1 MSSFT
6 HVDGENRP
14 TMVDVG
20 AKAVTARTAVAET
33 RVRLPAEVREKL
45 AAAGFATAKGP
56 VFHTAIIAGT
66 MAAKRTH
73 ELIPF
78 CHPLGL
84 EKCRIEIEPAGN
96 ELVIRCT
103 VGVTHKTGV
112 EMEALTGATVA
123 ALTIY
128 DMCKALSHD
137 IVIAETR
144 LVAKTGGKSDYG
156 SPAAPLT
163 GLVLAGGKSRRMATD
178 KAALA
183 YAGET
188 QLARVHRLLS
198 SVVDDVYVSVQAD
211 QTADDTRRHYRQIVD
226 GAPDLGPAAGIAAA
240 FAAHPDRAFL
250 VVAVDL
256 PFLTEAT
263 LRDLVRQRDVH
274 GQATAYASAHDG
286 LPEPLCAIWEPAAAA
301 DLVAALG
308 RGDRCPRKFLTR
320 ARTRL
325 VPLAAADALDNIN
338 TPAEYAQAARA
349 LGPGAGQ

>member
-6 HVDGENRP
+6 HVDGDNRP
-14 TMVDVG
+14 TMVDVSD
-20 AKAVTARTAVAET
+20 KAVTARTAVAET
-33 RVRLPAEVREKL
+33 RVRLPAAVREKL
-45 AAAGFATAKGP
+45 SAAGFATAKGP

-84 EKCRIEIEPAGN
+84 EKCRVEIEPVGDD
-96 ELVIRCT
+96 LVVRCT

-112 EMEALTGATVA
+112 EMEALTGASVA

-137 IVIAETR
+137 IVIADTR
-144 LVAKTGGKSDYG
+144 LVAKTGGKSDFG
-156 SPAAPLT
+156 SQPAPLA

-178 KAALA
+178 KAALN

-198 SVVDDVYVSVQAD
+198 AVVDEVYVSVQPD
-211 QTADDTRRHYRQIVD
+211 QVSDDIRRRYRQIVD
-226 GAPDLGPAAGIAAA
+226 RDADLGPAAGIAAA
-240 FAAHPDRAFL
+240 LAARPERAFL

-256 PFLTEAT
+256 PFLTEST
-263 LRDLVRQRDVH
+263 LKDLIRQRDATGH
-274 GQATAYASAHDG
+274 ATAYASAHDG

-301 DLVAALG
+301 ELAAALG
-308 RGDRCPRKFLTR
+308 RGERCPRKFLGK

-325 VPLAAADALDNIN
+325 IPLAAPGALDNIN
-338 TPAEYAQAARA
+338 TPDEYAEASRA
-349 LGPGAGQ
+349 LGTGAGM